1 MRNREMCSRCKYRG
15 GSVDSPFTMFC
26 NYAFIADE
34 TCLKRVG
41 DQVIDIRGK
50 DMNDCKLFEEGRPVI
65 RRKEEDDDYEESG
78 DDM

>member
-15 GSVDSPFTMFC
+15 GAVDSPSLMFC
-26 NYAFIADE
+26 NYAAITDE

-41 DQVIDIRGK
+41 NQIIDIRGK
-50 DMNDCKLFEEGRPVI
+50 DMNDCKLFDEGRPVV
-65 RRKEEDDDYEESG
+65 RRKEEEEYEESC